1 MQSKA
6 FQSIEHLSSTNFG
19 TITSSKLQLNKINE
33 YNYLDK
39 KYLYLVKPS
48 LNLNLNS
55 SLEELNMNIRDED
68 YVIFGETEYDNSF
81 LKSNVKSSKHV

>member
-1 MQSKA
+1 M
-6 FQSIEHLSSTNFG
+6 
-19 TITSSKLQLNKINE
+19 
-33 YNYLDK
+33 DR
-39 KYLYLVKPS
+39 KYLKPS

-55 SLEELNMNIRDED
+55 SSLEDVNMNIRDED